1 MTKTRYRVRTDGA
14 SRGNPGPSAIGV
26 SVLDAS
32 GNEIATASE
41 SIGIA
46 TNNVAE
52 YRALIRAV
60 EMMVEL
66 RAQEVEFLLDSE
78 LIVKQMNGDYR
89 VRNPKM
95 QDLHAEATR
104 GLGRISKTT
113 LRHIPREEN
122 HRADAL
128 ANQALDHRSRSPR
141 NR

>member
-1 MTKTRYRVRTDGA
+1 MTKTLYRVRTDGA

-95 QDLHAEATR
+95 QKLHAEATR
-104 GLGRISKTT
+104 GLGRISKATF
-113 LRHIPREEN
+113 RHVPREEN
-122 HRADAL
+122 QRADAL
-128 ANQALDHRSRSPR
+128 ANQALDQPV
-141 NR
+141 

>member
-1 MTKTRYRVRTDGA
+1 MSKTLYRVRTDGA

-26 SVLDAS
+26 SVLDPS

-128 ANQALDHRSRSPR
+128 ANQALDQPV
-141 NR
+141 

>member
-1 MTKTRYRVRTDGA
+1 MSKTLYRVHTDGA

-41 SIGIA
+41 SIGVA

-113 LRHIPREEN
+113 FRHIPREEN

-128 ANQALDHRSRSPR
+128 ANQALDQPV
-141 NR
+141 